1 MKNRKYIIFEV
12 KEYFKKK
19 IAEMALNYKANGVS
33 CPLKS
38 SAFCRVAIEKYIKEL
53 EDKGEWSK

>member
-12 KEYFKKK
+12 NKELKSK
-19 IAEMALNYKANGVS
+19 ITETASNYKANGVR

-38 SAFCRVAIEKYIKEL
+38 SAFCRMAIENFIKEI
-53 EDKGEWSK
+53 ENKK